1 MDSLDIL
8 TFDPRTGESRAKF
21 ESANAKTVMEALSSA
36 RTALPGWANL
46 THADRSK
53 FMFQLADGMERRID
67 ELCMFESMNTGKPR
81 SQALSEIN
89 HAIDTIRFFAGAART
104 QTSTIPGGYMENTFS
119 YVTREPVGV
128 VGVILP
134 WNYPTVIWAWRIGAI
149 LASGSTAVVKPAE
162 QTPYSAVLL
171 QDICL
176 ENLPLGVVCTVLGGE
191 ETGKAMTSA
200 NFDCIAFTGST
211 SVGREISREAFPAKT
226 SLELGGNGPVIF
238 FEDAPGRAAK
248 DIAAAALYNN
258 GQSCAAPARVIAVGK
273 AAFERASREL
283 TEEFSLVP
291 TNMPSISIEQAEKI
305 ERFISETSGDVVR
318 GITTQESGKEDRG
331 YWVKPALVTN
341 PSPMDDVVSCEV
353 FGPVLTVQ
361 LASDLRQAVEMA
373 NMFGPGLS
381 GSVWGSDLT
390 NIKVCEQAM
399 DVGEVWVNCHLAQTP
414 EIPHPGR
421 GLSGNGADMGADA
434 IREYQ
439 HVKAV
444 HERYAR

>member
-1 MDSLDIL
+1 MDSLEIL
-8 TFDPRTGESRAKF
+8 TFDPRTGESNAKF
-21 ESANAKTVMEALSSA
+21 EAASPGAVMGALASA
-36 RTALPGWANL
+36 RTALSTWSNL
-46 THADRSK
+46 THSDRSK
-53 FMFQLADGMERRID
+53 FIFQLADGMERKIE

-81 SQALSEIN
+81 AQTLSEIN

-104 QTSTIPGGYMENTFS
+104 QTSAIPGGYMDNTFS

-134 WNYPTVIWAWRIGAI
+134 WNYPAVIWAWRIGAI

-171 QDICL
+171 QDICS
-176 ENLPLGVVCTVLGGE
+176 ENLPSGVVCTVLGGE
-191 ETGKAMTSA
+191 ETGKSMVSA
-200 NFDCIAFTGST
+200 SFDCIAFTGST
-211 SVGREISREAFPAKT
+211 AVGREISNSAFPAKT

-238 FEDAPGRAAK
+238 FDDAPGRAAK

-273 AAFERASREL
+273 AAFDRAVKEL
-283 TEEFSLVP
+283 TEEFSSVP
-291 TNMPSISIEQAEKI
+291 TNMPSIGVQQAERVESYI
-305 ERFISETSGDVVR
+305 AETSGDVVR
-318 GITTQESGKEDRG
+318 GTTTQEAGKEDWG
-331 YWVKPALVTN
+331 YWVKPALVIN

-361 LASDLRQAVEMA
+361 LASDLKQAVEMA

-390 NIKVCEQAM
+390 NIKVCEQSM

>member
-1 MDSLDIL
+1 MSSIEML
-8 TFDPRTGESRAKF
+8 TFDPRTGEAKAKF
-21 ESANAKTVMEALSSA
+21 EAATSNTVMEALSSA
-36 RTALPGWANL
+36 RAALQGWSGL
-46 THADRSK
+46 THSERSK
-53 FMFQLADGMERRID
+53 FMFSLASGMEGRIE

-81 SQALSEIN
+81 SQALSEIG
-89 HAIDTIRFFAGAART
+89 HAIDTIKFFAGAART

-134 WNYPTVIWAWRIGAI
+134 WNYPAVIWAWRVGAI

-162 QTPYSAVLL
+162 QTPYSSVLL
-171 QDICL
+171 QEICL
-176 ENLPLGVVCTVLGGE
+176 QSLPPGVICTVLGGE
-191 ETGKAMTSA
+191 ETGRAMTSA
-200 NFDCIAFTGST
+200 DFDCIAFTGST
-211 SVGREISREAFPAKT
+211 AVGREISKSSFPAKT

-273 AAFERASREL
+273 AAFERAVREL
-283 TEEFSLVP
+283 SEEFLTVP
-291 TNMPSISIEQAEKI
+291 TNMPSISIEQAEKV
-305 ERFISETSGDVVR
+305 ESFISSTSGQVIR
-318 GITTQESGKEDRG
+318 GSTTQESGKEDWG
-331 YWVKPALVTN
+331 YWVKPALVVN
-341 PSPMDDVVSCEV
+341 PSPVDDVVSCEV

-381 GSVWGSDLT
+381 GSIWGSDLT
-390 NIKVCEQAM
+390 NIKMCEQAM
-399 DVGEVWVNCHLAQTP
+399 NVGEVWVNCHLAQTP

-444 HERYAR
+444 HERYSR

>member
-1 MDSLDIL
+1 MDSLEIL
-8 TFDPRTGESRAKF
+8 TFDPRTGESNAKF
-21 ESANAKTVMEALSSA
+21 EAASPGAVMGALASA
-36 RTALPGWANL
+36 RTALSTWSNL
-46 THADRSK
+46 THSDRSK
-53 FMFQLADGMERRID
+53 FIFQLADGMERKIE

-81 SQALSEIN
+81 AQALSEIN

-104 QTSTIPGGYMENTFS
+104 QTSTIPGGYMDNTFS

-162 QTPYSAVLL
+162 QTPYSAVML
-171 QDICL
+171 QDICS
-176 ENLPLGVVCTVLGGE
+176 ENLPSGVVCTVLGGE
-191 ETGKAMTSA
+191 ETGRSMVSA
-200 NFDCIAFTGST
+200 SFDCIAFTGST
-211 SVGREISREAFPAKT
+211 AVGREISNSAFPAKT

-238 FEDAPGRAAK
+238 FDDAPGRAAK

-273 AAFERASREL
+273 AAFDRVVKEL
-283 TEEFSLVP
+283 TEEFSSVP
-291 TNMPSISIEQAEKI
+291 TNMPSIGVQQAERVESYI
-305 ERFISETSGDVVR
+305 AETSGDVVR
-318 GITTQESGKEDRG
+318 GTTTQEAGKEDWG
-331 YWVKPALVTN
+331 YWVKPALVIN

-390 NIKVCEQAM
+390 NIKVCEQSM

>member
-1 MDSLDIL
+1 
-8 TFDPRTGESRAKF
+8 
-21 ESANAKTVMEALSSA
+21 
-36 RTALPGWANL
+36 
-46 THADRSK
+46 
-53 FMFQLADGMERRID
+53 
-67 ELCMFESMNTGKPR
+67 
-81 SQALSEIN
+81 
-89 HAIDTIRFFAGAART
+89 
-104 QTSTIPGGYMENTFS
+104 
-119 YVTREPVGV
+119 
-128 VGVILP
+128 LP
-134 WNYPTVIWAWRIGAI
+134 WNYPVVIWAWRIGAI

-171 QDICL
+171 QDICS
-176 ENLPLGVVCTVLGGE
+176 ENLPSGVVCTVLGGE
-191 ETGKAMTSA
+191 ETGKSMVSA
-200 NFDCIAFTGST
+200 SFDCIAFTGST
-211 SVGREISREAFPAKT
+211 AVGREISNSAFPAKT

-238 FEDAPGRAAK
+238 FDDAPGRAAK

-273 AAFERASREL
+273 AAFGRAVKEL
-283 TEEFSLVP
+283 TEEFSSVP
-291 TNMPSISIEQAEKI
+291 TNMPSIGAQQAERVESYI
-305 ERFISETSGDVVR
+305 AETSGDVVR
-318 GITTQESGKEDRG
+318 GTTTQEAGKEDWG
-331 YWVKPALVTN
+331 YWVKPALVIN

-361 LASDLRQAVEMA
+361 LASDLKQAVEMA

-390 NIKVCEQAM
+390 NIKVCEQSM